1 MASIVSFRLGA
12 PQKPVIL
19 VDVMVNGSG
28 PYQFALDT
36 GASVTVLS
44 EGLVNDLRIA
54 SGDPVAGMGAG
65 GQVAVTLTSLDS
77 LQVGDDRVDNLQ
89 AAVMDL
95 APLSDAAQAQLD
107 GIVGYTYLSKF
118 RVTIDYRKR
127 LLTLE

>member
-44 EGLVNDLRIA
+44 QGLANDLRIA
-54 SGDPVAGMGAG
+54 SGDPAAGMGAG

-77 LQVGDDRVDNLQ
+77 LQVG
-89 AAVMDL
+89 MT
-95 APLSDAAQAQLD
+95 
-107 GIVGYTYLSKF
+107 GW
-118 RVTIDYRKR
+118 TICRPR
-127 LLTLE
+127 